1 MTNDHN
7 SKLFDFQGKVRP
19 REYLPLGAQ
28 HMIVAIVNAVT
39 PALIVANV
47 AGLNASDTAML
58 VQVCLLF
65 TALATLTQLYTLGGK
80 IGGRLPLMTGTSLA
94 YVPTMTAIVALY
106 GLPALLGAQVI
117 GGIVAM
123 VVGVFI
129 KPMRKLFPPVVTG
142 TVIFSIG
149 VSLYSV
155 GVRNIAGGMDAVNF
169 GSPQNWI
176 VAVIAIIV
184 VIFFT
189 HFTRGIPKLAS
200 VLLGVIA
207 GYIVAI
213 FLGMVSFESVAEAQ
227 ILPSFP
233 LPFHF
238 GIAFVPSAIISL
250 TVMSIINCVQMIGD
264 VSSITYGGMD
274 REPTANEY
282 SGTILAQGL
291 FAVLGGIFGPLPLA
305 TYSQNVG
312 LITLNRV
319 VNRTV
324 FLCAALIMLV
334 AGIFPMVSTILA
346 TIPLPVLGGAT
357 LLAFAT
363 IVINGIRM
371 LNDAGLSPRNI
382 TIFSLSVA
390 LGIGIV
396 QVQGSLSGFP
406 DWVTVVFGSNAVVV
420 SALMAILLNL
430 ILPKE
435 SKKA

>member
-1 MTNDHN
+1 MTTEYNPG
-7 SKLFDFQGKVRP
+7 LFEYLGKVSP
-19 REYLPLGAQ
+19 KEYFPLGAQ

-47 AGLNASDTAML
+47 AGLDARDTAML

-65 TALATLTQLYTLGGK
+65 TALATLTQLYTLGGR
-80 IGGRLPLMTGTSLA
+80 IGGRLPAMTGTSLA
-94 YVPTMTAIVALY
+94 YVPTMTAIVGLY
-106 GLPALLGAQVI
+106 GLPALLGAQIV

-123 VVGVFI
+123 LVGVFF

-149 VSLYSV
+149 VSLYPV
-155 GVRNIAGGMDAVNF
+155 GIRNIAGGAGAIGF
-169 GSPQNWI
+169 GNPENWI
-176 VAVIAIIV
+176 VAIIAIAM

-189 HFTRGIPKLAS
+189 HFTKGIPKLAS

-207 GYIVAI
+207 GYIAAI
-213 FLGMVSFESVAEAQ
+213 FFGIVSFESIGQ
-227 ILPSFP
+227 IRILPTIPGP
-233 LPFHF
+233 LHF
-238 GIAFVPSAIISL
+238 GIEFVPGAIISL
-250 TVMSIINCVQMIGD
+250 SIMSIINCVQMIGD

-274 REPTANEY
+274 RAPTTNEY
-282 SGTILAQGL
+282 SGTILAQG
-291 FAVLGGIFGPLPLA
+291 FFSVLGGIFGPLPLA

-319 VNRTV
+319 VNRRV
-324 FLCAALIMLV
+324 FVCAALIMLM
-334 AGIFPMVSTILA
+334 AGLFPIASSILA

-371 LNDAGLSPRNI
+371 INDAGINPRNI
-382 TIFSLSVA
+382 TIFALSVA

-396 QVQGSLSGFP
+396 QVPGSLSGFP
-406 DWVTVVFGSNAVVV
+406 DWVSVVFASNAVVV
-420 SALMAILLNL
+420 SALLAIILNL
-430 ILPKE
+430 ILPKDKE
-435 SKKA
+435 DA